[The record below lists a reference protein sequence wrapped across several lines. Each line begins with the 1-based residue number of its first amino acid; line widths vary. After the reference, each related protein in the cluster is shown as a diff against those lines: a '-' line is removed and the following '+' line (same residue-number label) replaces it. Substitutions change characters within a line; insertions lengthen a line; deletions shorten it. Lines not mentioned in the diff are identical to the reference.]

1 MRGGAGSGE
10 FRRAEIAGGEVEEGE
25 SGGVVGEV
33 HGGEIVALLGG
44 EGGIE
49 GGAGREDA
57 SDFAADDFLRELRV
71 LHLVADGDAITLAEE
86 TGDVV
91 FGGVPGDAAHGD
103 VTLFVAGGEGDLELA
118 GGGFGVVEEELVEVA
133 EAKEEQGVGVL
144 AFGGQVL
151 AHERSVGVGRR
162 LWHGRVRIPRREN
175 RVWSLE
181 IRVWS
186 SAGACPARLD

>member
-1 MRGGAGSGE
+1 MRGRGLTGKPGTGE
-10 FRRAEIAGGEVEEGE
+10 FCRAEIAGGEVEEGE

-33 HGGEIVALLGG
+33 DGGEVVALLGG

-49 GGAGREDA
+49 GGAGREDPG
-57 SDFAADDFLRELRV
+57 DFAADDFFCELRV
-71 LHLVADGDAITLAEE
+71 FHLVADGDAITLAEQA
-86 TGDVV
+86 GDVV
-91 FGGVPGDAAHGD
+91 LRGVVRDAAHGD
-103 VTLFVAGGEGDLELA
+103 VALFVASGEGDLQLA

-162 LWHGRVRIPRREN
+162 LGHGRVRIPRRES
-175 RVWSLE
+175 RV
-181 IRVWS
+181 
-186 SAGACPARLD
+186 